1 MPIEERAGQRDMARF
16 PAWRLAVVSAIA
28 VVAAGCGG
36 TGEPHA
42 TPSSDTTAPSSPT
55 SPAAASTVDRGEIG
69 LAHGASAYYECRGEG
84 GPPILFEAGTDIGG
98 TEGSYDS
105 LLGRLAEATAVC
117 TCDRLGTGSSDPAP
131 HRRRIMV
138 DSCAVQ
144 DQVIAELRLTPPY
157 VRAGQ
162 SGGGNLSI
170 GFAARAGPVAAV
182 VTIDSYHDDPQGLRA
197 EGFDW
202 RDNVEYVD

>member
-1 MPIEERAGQRDMARF
+1 MWRDRGAARNS
-16 PAWRLAVVSAIA
+16 LS
-28 VVAAGCGG
+28 
-36 TGEPHA
+36 E
-42 TPSSDTTAPSSPT
+42 TTAPSSPT

-131 HRRRIMV
+131 HRWRIMV